1 MKRWISVLLVL
12 GMLSACALAE
22 VPKFG
27 IQEYPKVDGSTAML
41 PLSYALMMASTGV
54 SEEEAKLA
62 ITHHKTTDSFY
73 SLIDG
78 DADILIVG
86 NPASDVFDYAAEKN
100 VELEMKPIGVDAL
113 VFLISDLNP
122 VEDVLHEEIVGV
134 YTGKITNWKQLGGE
148 DLPILAYQRNETAGS
163 QVMMENVVMKGIEM
177 TDAPTE
183 FRPGEM
189 GDLVDVVA
197 SYRNSADAIGYSV
210 YYYVTEMYVKQGIKL
225 LSVNGVAPSN
235 ETIASREYP
244 YTQPNYAVVRKDEP
258 RNSPARR
265 LFDFL
270 TTEEGKAFLTAH
282 NYVPAA

>member
-1 MKRWISVLLVL
+1 MKRWVAVLLIL
-12 GMLSACALAE
+12 GMLSAGALAE

-27 IQEYPKVDGSTAML
+27 VGEYPKVDGSTAML
-41 PLSYALMMASTGV
+41 PLSYALMMASTGI

-73 SLIDG
+73 SLVDG
-78 DADILIVG
+78 EADILIVG
-86 NPASDVFDYAAEKN
+86 NPAAEVFDYAAEKG

-163 QVMMENVVMKGIEM
+163 QVMMKNVVMKGFEM

-183 FRPGEM
+183 FRPGDM
-189 GDLVDVVA
+189 GELVDVVA
-197 SYRNSADAIGYSV
+197 SYRNTADAVGYSV
-210 YYYVTEMYVKQGIKL
+210 YYYVTEMYVKQGVKL
-225 LSVNGVAPSN
+225 LSVNGVAPSI
-235 ETIASREYP
+235 ESISSREYP

-258 RNSPARR
+258 KNSPARQ

-270 TTEEGKAFLTAH
+270 TTEEGKAFLAEH
-282 NYVPAA
+282 SYVPAA